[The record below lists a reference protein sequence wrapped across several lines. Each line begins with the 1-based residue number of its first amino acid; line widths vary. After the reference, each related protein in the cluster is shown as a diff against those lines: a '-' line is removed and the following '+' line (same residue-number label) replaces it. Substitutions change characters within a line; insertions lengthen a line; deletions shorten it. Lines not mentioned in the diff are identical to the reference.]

1 MPNGSLRSSRRDTK
15 PAPRPPSPVAIFVGG
30 VDGPAVRD
38 GNVRRVS
45 VVETGA
51 QGVHGSDDGE
61 RAAFDRGCGP
71 ALAGCVG
78 RSERQVP
85 EESPVISA
93 PRVTAFELLDAVSLY
108 ADAAVR
114 LEDAV
119 RANVSTQPAMDV
131 LLETYREVLRLAY
144 ALADAA

>member
-1 MPNGSLRSSRRDTK
+1 
-15 PAPRPPSPVAIFVGG
+15 
-30 VDGPAVRD
+30 
-38 GNVRRVS
+38 
-45 VVETGA
+45 
-51 QGVHGSDDGE
+51 
-61 RAAFDRGCGP
+61 
-71 ALAGCVG
+71 
-78 RSERQVP
+78 
-85 EESPVISA
+85 
-93 PRVTAFELLDAVSLY
+93 VTAFELLDAVSLY